1 MWPPNGGAK
10 SPEGDGPYA
19 YPAGGYFSMKKSTPP
34 PEAEKGNRGVDMG
47 EKGGKLN
54 KKACC
59 ISMLGDRVC
68 RFVKH
73 IGQRTLLE
81 RASGGAA

>member
-19 YPAGGYFSMKKSTPP
+19 YPA
-34 PEAEKGNRGVDMG
+34 EKGNRGVDMG

-54 KKACC
+54 KKA
-59 ISMLGDRVC
+59 
-68 RFVKH
+68 
-73 IGQRTLLE
+73 
-81 RASGGAA
+81 

>member
-1 MWPPNGGAK
+1 MWPPGGGAK

-19 YPAGGYFSMKKSTPP
+19 YPAGGYFSMKKSNPP
-34 PEAEKGNRGVDMG
+34 PEAEKGNRGTDMG

-59 ISMLGDRVC
+59 FLCWGAGSALQFARRDYIIIML
-68 RFVKH
+68 
-73 IGQRTLLE
+73 
-81 RASGGAA
+81 